1 MPSKKRVEPGK
12 SRLRI
17 GELAAE
23 VGLTPQAI
31 RFYETRGLL
40 GPSERAGKGY
50 RYYGEEELA
59 RVKKVQA
66 LQTMGLS
73 LDDIAQVLPLYYVD
87 PTGVA
92 GKKKIIELLRR
103 QLEETDRKL
112 TALQSFRDELLRNI
126 TKFELY
132 VKQSNNR

>member
-1 MPSKKRVEPGK
+1 VPGQKK
-12 SRLRI
+12 RLRI

-50 RYYGEEELA
+50 RYYGEDELA
-59 RVKKVQA
+59 RVKKLQA
-66 LQTMGLS
+66 LQAMGLS
-73 LDDIAQVLPLYYVD
+73 LDDIAHVLPLYYAD

-112 TALQSFRDELLRNI
+112 AAIQSFRDELRRNI
-126 TKFELY
+126 ARFELY
-132 VKQSNNR
+132 LKRASRR

>member
-1 MPSKKRVEPGK
+1 MFKKK
-12 SRLRI
+12 RLRI

-40 GPSERAGKGY
+40 GPSEREGKGY
-50 RYYGEEELA
+50 RYYGEEELL
-59 RVKKVQA
+59 RLKKIQA
-66 LQTMGLS
+66 LQSIGLS
-73 LDDIAQVLPLYYVD
+73 LDDIGNVLPLYYAD

-92 GKKKIIELLRR
+92 GKKKIVEILRT

-112 TALQSFRDELLRNI
+112 ASIQTFRDELQRNI
-126 TKFELY
+126 AKYESFL
-132 VKQSNNR
+132 KQATRR

>member
-1 MPSKKRVEPGK
+1 MPEKKKPL
-12 SRLRI
+12 RLRI

-40 GPSERAGKGY
+40 GPSEREGKGY
-50 RYYGEEELA
+50 RYYGEDELA
-59 RVKKVQA
+59 RLKKVQA
-66 LQTMGLS
+66 LQAMGLS
-73 LDDIAQVLPLYYVD
+73 LDDIANVLPSYYAD

-112 TALQSFRDELLRNI
+112 ASIQVFRDELLRNI
-126 TKFELY
+126 ARMEAF
-132 VKQSNNR
+132 VKQASRR

>member
-1 MPSKKRVEPGK
+1 MPEKKK
-12 SRLRI
+12 RLRI

-23 VGLTPQAI
+23 VALTPQAI

-50 RYYGEEELA
+50 RYYGKEELA
-59 RVKKVQA
+59 RVKKLQA
-66 LQTMGLS
+66 LQAMGLS
-73 LDDIAQVLPLYYVD
+73 LDDIAVVLPLYYGD

-92 GKKKIIELLRR
+92 GKRKIIELLRR

-112 TALQSFRDELLRNI
+112 AAIQTFRDELLRNI
-126 TKFELY
+126 AKFELY
-132 VKQSNNR
+132 VKQASRR

>member
-1 MPSKKRVEPGK
+1 MPANKRF
-12 SRLRI
+12 RI

-59 RVKKVQA
+59 RLKKLQA
-66 LQTMGLS
+66 LQSMGLS
-73 LDDIAQVLPLYYVD
+73 LDDIAHVLPLYYAD
-87 PTGVA
+87 PTGIA

-103 QLEETDRKL
+103 QLEETDTKL
-112 TALQSFRDELLRNI
+112 ASIQSFRDEILRNI
-126 TKFELY
+126 TKYELF
-132 VKQSNNR
+132 VKQASRRR

>member
-1 MPSKKRVEPGK
+1 MLQKK
-12 SRLRI
+12 RLRI

-50 RYYGEEELA
+50 RYYGDDELR
-59 RVKKVQA
+59 RVQKIQA
-66 LQTMGLS
+66 LQSMGLS
-73 LDDIAQVLPLYYVD
+73 LDDIANVLPLYYAD
-87 PTGVA
+87 PTGTA
-92 GKKKIIELLRR
+92 GKKKIIELLLR

-112 TALQSFRDELLRNI
+112 GALQTFRDELRRNI
-126 TKFELY
+126 SKMQLF
-132 VKQSNNR
+132 VKQATQR

>member
-1 MPSKKRVEPGK
+1 MAGKKM
-12 SRLRI
+12 RLRI

-59 RVKKVQA
+59 RVRKLQA
-66 LQTMGLS
+66 LQAMGLS
-73 LDDIAQVLPLYYVD
+73 LDDIAHVLPLYYED

-103 QLEETDRKL
+103 QLAETDRKL
-112 TALQSFRDELLRNI
+112 AAIQTFRDELLRNI
-126 TKFELY
+126 AKFELF
-132 VKQSNNR
+132 VKQASRR

>member
-1 MPSKKRVEPGK
+1 MPGK
-12 SRLRI
+12 KRLRI

-40 GPSERAGKGY
+40 GPSEREGKGY
-50 RYYGEEELA
+50 RYYGDEELA
-59 RVKKVQA
+59 RLKKLQA
-66 LQTMGLS
+66 LQSMGLS
-73 LDDIAQVLPLYYVD
+73 LDDIAHVLPLYYAD

-103 QLEETDRKL
+103 QLEETDAKL
-112 TALQSFRDELLRNI
+112 ASIQSFRDEILRNI
-126 TKFELY
+126 TKYELFL
-132 VKQSNNR
+132 KQAARRR

>member
-1 MPSKKRVEPGK
+1 MAKKK
-12 SRLRI
+12 RLRI

-50 RYYGEEELA
+50 RYYGEEELN
-59 RVKKVQA
+59 RVRKLQA
-66 LQTMGLS
+66 LQSMGLS
-73 LDDIAQVLPLYYVD
+73 LDDIGHVLPLYYAD

-112 TALQSFRDELLRNI
+112 AAIRTFRDELERNI
-126 TKFELY
+126 AKFELF
-132 VKQSNNR
+132 VKQASRR

>member
-1 MPSKKRVEPGK
+1 VLKTK
-12 SRLRI
+12 RLRI

-50 RYYGEEELA
+50 RYYGEEELL
-59 RVKKVQA
+59 RVKKIQA
-66 LQTMGLS
+66 LQSIGLS
-73 LDDIAQVLPLYYVD
+73 LDDIANVLPLYYAD

-92 GKKKIIELLRR
+92 SKRKLIEILRG
-103 QLEETDRKL
+103 QLEETDEKL
-112 TALQSFRDELLRNI
+112 AKIQTFRDELRQNI
-126 TKFELY
+126 ARFELF
-132 VKQSNNR
+132 VKQASRR

>member
-1 MPSKKRVEPGK
+1 MLKTK
-12 SRLRI
+12 RLRI

-50 RYYGEEELA
+50 RYYGEDELH
-59 RVKKVQA
+59 RVKKLQA
-66 LQTMGLS
+66 LQSMGLS
-73 LDDIAQVLPLYYVD
+73 LDDIAHVLPLYYAD

-112 TALQSFRDELLRNI
+112 AAIQTFRDELRRNI
-126 TKFELY
+126 TKFEQM
-132 VKQSNNR
+132 VKQASRR

>member
-1 MPSKKRVEPGK
+1 MSEKK
-12 SRLRI
+12 RLRI

-23 VGLTPQAI
+23 AGLTTQAI

-40 GPSERAGKGY
+40 GPSERVGKGY
-50 RYYGEEELA
+50 RYYGDDELA
-59 RVKKVQA
+59 RLKKLQQLQA
-66 LQTMGLS
+66 VGLS
-73 LDDIAQVLPLYYVD
+73 LDDIAQVLPLYFAD

-112 TALQSFRDELLRNI
+112 AEIQTFRDELLRNI
-126 TKFELY
+126 TRFELY
-132 VKQSNNR
+132 VKQSSHR

>member
-1 MPSKKRVEPGK
+1 MPDKK
-12 SRLRI
+12 RLRI

-40 GPSERAGKGY
+40 GPSERTGKGY
-50 RYYGEEELA
+50 RYYGEEELH
-59 RVKKVQA
+59 RLKKLQA
-66 LQTMGLS
+66 MQAMGLS
-73 LDDIAQVLPLYYVD
+73 LDDIANVLPLYYAD

-92 GKKKIIELLRR
+92 GKKKLLEILRR

-112 TALQSFRDELLRNI
+112 ASIQTFRDDLHRNI
-126 TKFELY
+126 AKYELF
-132 VKQSNNR
+132 VKQASRR

>member
-1 MPSKKRVEPGK
+1 MPEKKRF
-12 SRLRI
+12 RI

-50 RYYGEEELA
+50 RYYGEAELA
-59 RVKKVQA
+59 RVKKLQA
-66 LQTMGLS
+66 LQAMGLS
-73 LDDIAQVLPLYYVD
+73 LDDIAVVLPLYYAD
-87 PTGVA
+87 PTGIA

-103 QLEETDRKL
+103 QLEEADRKL
-112 TALQSFRDELLRNI
+112 AAIQTLRDELLRNI

-132 VKQSNNR
+132 VKNSKPR